1 MSWLKRFSQRFIF
14 VVLCSMPFIVVSL
27 LWWKYPTW
35 IVHEWM
41 FDKLLAG
48 KIFAPSLG
56 EFGDVYGALNTLFS
70 GLAFSGVIISI
81 VLQSIELR
89 ATRKEM
95 NSQVLQFEQQTEAMQ
110 KQVFESSFFSM
121 MNLHNTISSNL
132 RDGNK
137 FRQLFIELADIAENT
152 YHNKKGL
159 FIHLNSVYDNFMSR
173 SYSDIGHYFRYIY
186 QIIKF
191 IDGSKLAEND
201 KFVYMN
207 ILRAQFSNYELVL
220 LFVNC
225 ICYKRSEKFK
235 LLVEKYSFFEHI
247 YHSDLQALM
256 VCMNNFKINNENGD
270 KVNPYKIEELI
281 MLYSPQAYGLKPP
294 KN

>member
-1 MSWLKRFSQRFIF
+1 MNWLKKFLQRFIF
-14 VVLCSMPFIVVSL
+14 VFLCSIPFIFVSL

-41 FDKLLAG
+41 FDKMLTG
-48 KIFAPSLG
+48 KVFAPSLG

-81 VLQSIELR
+81 VLQSIELK

-95 NSQVLQFEQQTEAMQ
+95 NAQALQFELQTEAMQ

-121 MNLHNTISSNL
+121 MNLHNTITSNL
-132 RDGNK
+132 RNEDK
-137 FRQLFIELADIAENT
+137 FRELFFDLRDVAEDT
-152 YHNKKGL
+152 HHDSQGL
-159 FIHLNSVYDNFMSR
+159 FNHLNSVYDTFMKN
-173 SYSDIGHYFRYIY
+173 SYADIGHYFRYIY

-191 IDGSKLAEND
+191 IDGSKLNKDD
-201 KFVYMN
+201 KLVYSN

-225 ICYKRSEKFK
+225 LCYKRSDKFK
-235 LLVEKYSFFEHI
+235 LLVEEYSFFEHI
-247 YHSDLQALM
+247 YNSDLQSLM
-256 VCMNNFKINNENGD
+256 FGMNNY
-270 KVNPYKIEELI
+270 KVKDEHGNQVSPYELEELI
-281 MLYSPQAYGLKPP
+281 MLYSPQAYGLKPI